1 MPLKKKEIKPGT
13 LIRVLDPEENSL
25 GNCEYGVVI
34 GKHSDPEPEIGP
46 PHDSFCWRVLCGD
59 RVLILMEDL
68 EFEVVE

>member
-1 MPLKKKEIKPGT
+1 MPLKNKEIKPGT

-34 GKHSDPEPEIGP
+34 GKHSDPEAHLHE
-46 PHDSFCWRVLCGD
+46 SFCWRVLCGD